1 MHRWRKSGVKFKAKR
16 QTAID
21 GDEERQVI
29 QTGASRSSRLV
40 REPYEHPYEH
50 RTNNGENTVRT
61 TRELRC
67 ELRCELRTRTQPRT
81 TRRAPLAA
89 RSTERPP
96 LLTAKRHSVTNTL
109 RSRAPTRSHTKRYQ
123 HRTRGIF
130 HLFLCTHSM
139 LSAVIAEFQWWDFPT
154 RLLIPPRATF
164 VSCAYSAA

>member
-1 MHRWRKSGVKFKAKR
+1 MPPALCTPRC
-16 QTAID
+16 
-21 GDEERQVI
+21 
-29 QTGASRSSRLV
+29 
-40 REPYEHPYEH
+40 EHPYEH
-50 RTNNGENTVRT
+50 RTNTVRTTVRT
-61 TRELRC
+61 TREVRCELRC
-67 ELRCELRTRTQPRT
+67 ERRCKRRCELRTRTQPRT

-96 LLTAKRHSVTNTL
+96 LLTSKRHSVTNTL